1 MFSFFAASFM
11 WRLAG
16 FFFTII
22 IYETLRYLV
31 IDKVRQLK
39 DKVKQFFSKKFDS
52 Q

>member
-16 FFFTII
+16 VFFTII

-31 IDKVRQLK
+31 IDKVRQIK
-39 DKVKQFFSKKFDS
+39 AKVKQFFSKKSDN